1 MTALLSP
8 TIYQAM
14 IETDS
19 GAAERIVAALDEWS
33 EQAPLAV
40 GQFEAGPGRTEV
52 FAHFTDAP
60 DEAALHALILRAANG
75 SDIGS
80 LHITPLPDADWV
92 TLSQGMRAPV
102 QAGRFI
108 VHGSHDRANV
118 RRGRYAIE
126 IDAGQAFGTAHHATT
141 LGCLLA
147 FDGILKA
154 RRPKRIVDVGTGTGV
169 LAIAAAKALQR
180 RVAVSDNDPVA
191 VATALE
197 NARVNGVA
205 AKLRAVVAEGLR
217 HPTLRGKK
225 HDLIFA
231 NILARPL
238 HRLAPGLGQALAANE
253 LLILSGIT
261 ADQAPS
267 IAARYRSLG
276 FILERRILLEGW
288 ATLIFRRRSSR
299 KARQARLI
307 AATQHRTKDHVSKLR

>member
-1 MTALLSP
+1 MTAKASP
-8 TIYQAM
+8 ILYQAK
-14 IETDS
+14 IETD
-19 GAAERIVAALDEWS
+19 AAAAKRIAAALDEWS
-33 EQAPLAV
+33 APAPLVV

-60 DEAALHALILRAANG
+60 NEPALHALILRAANG

-80 LHITPLPDADWV
+80 LTITPLPDADWV
-92 TLSQGMRAPV
+92 TLSQGMRASV
-102 QAGRFI
+102 QAGRFV

-118 RRGRYAIE
+118 RRGWHAIE

-141 LGCLLA
+141 RGCLLA
-147 FDGILKA
+147 FDAVLKK
-154 RRPKRIVDVGTGTGV
+154 RRPKRIMDVGTGTGV

-180 RVAVSDNDPVA
+180 RVAASDNDPIA
-191 VATALE
+191 VATALD
-197 NARVNGVA
+197 NARINGVA
-205 AKLRAVVAEGLR
+205 GQMRGVVAEGLR
-217 HPTLRGKK
+217 HRFLRGKA

-238 HRLAPGLGQALAANE
+238 HQLAPSFRQAMAANG

-267 IAARYRSLG
+267 IAARYQSLG

-299 KARQARLI
+299 KARR
-307 AATQHRTKDHVSKLR
+307 RD

>member
-1 MTALLSP
+1 MTAKVSP
-8 TIYQAM
+8 TLYQAK

-19 GAAERIVAALDEWS
+19 AAAERIAAALDKWS
-33 EQAPLAV
+33 EPAPLVV

-60 DEAALHALILRAANG
+60 NEPALHELILRAANG

-80 LHITPLPDADWV
+80 LTIAPLPDADWV
-92 TLSQGMRAPV
+92 TLSQGMRASV
-102 QAGRFI
+102 QAGRFV

-118 RRGRYAIE
+118 RRGRHAIE

-141 LGCLLA
+141 RGCLLA
-147 FDGILKA
+147 FDAVLKK
-154 RRPKRIVDVGTGTGV
+154 RRPKRIVDVGTGTGL
-169 LAIAAAKALQR
+169 LAIAAAKAVQR
-180 RVAVSDNDPVA
+180 PVAASDNDPVA
-191 VATALE
+191 VATALD

-205 AKLRAVVAEGLR
+205 AKLHAVVADGLR
-217 HPTLRGKK
+217 HPALLGKA

-238 HRLAPGLGQALAANE
+238 HQLAPSFRQAMAANG

-267 IAARYRSLG
+267 IAARYQSLG

-288 ATLIFRRRSSR
+288 AILIFRRRSSR
-299 KARQARLI
+299 KARGR
-307 AATQHRTKDHVSKLR
+307 D